1 MNVLIVYPEFPKTF
15 WSFTNTIKLFSK
27 QSTSTPKEL
36 LRISIL
42 LPITWK
48 RKRIDLNNEKLKKS
62 DILWADY
69 IFISAKDEQIKST
82 FKSIERCKI
91 LGKKVVGTGPLFND
105 YFEEFEQV
113 DNLILDD
120 MRITL
125 PLFIN
130 DVENGKTEKIY
141 HSNPFF
147 EIRNFTEPY
156 YSLTSFS
163 DSFPQ
168 NIQMSYA

>member
-1 MNVLIVYPEFPKTF
+1 MNALIIYPEFPKTF
-15 WSFTNTIKLFSK
+15 WSFTNFLKTVSNKPVLA
-27 QSTSTPKEL
+27 PKEL
-36 LRISIL
+36 LKTSIL
-42 LPITWK
+42 LPITWE
-48 RKRIDLNNEKLKKS
+48 RKLIDLNSEKLKKS

-69 IFISAKDEQIKST
+69 IFISAKEEQIKST
-82 FKSIERCKI
+82 FKFIERCKL
-91 LGKKVVGTGPLFND
+91 LGKKIVGTGSLFND
-105 YFEEFEQV
+105 IFEEFEQV

-130 DVENGKTEKIY
+130 DIENKKTKKIY

-147 EIRNFTEPY
+147 EIRKFTESY

-168 NIQMSYA
+168 NIQMSFA